1 MKKEKKF
8 QLLLSALAL
17 IFVLSGCKRDNYT
30 WPETVTFGKEGGK
43 QEVSSTGTAMSL
55 RIYEGNYSNGSGGS
69 LESYM
74 PEMEATIQYKWLT
87 VKIFRQSPQTLSFLY
102 RSIEIEA
109 EPNTTGSPRE
119 LTIQGTVMNSHYIL
133 QVKQDG

>member
-17 IFVLSGCKRDNYT
+17 IFVLSGCRRDNYQ

-43 QEVSSTGTAMSL
+43 QEVSSTGTAHGIW
-55 RIYEGNYSNGSGGS
+55 IYERISIDGFESS
-69 LESYM
+69 LESFM
-74 PEMEATIQYKWLT
+74 PETEATVQYKWLT
-87 VKIFRQSPQTLSFLY
+87 VKVFRLPQTTSFLY

-119 LTIQGTVMNSHYIL
+119 LSIQGQVRNSRYIL